1 MNDPLFEM
9 NIVKIHALTFF
20 GTYFFWIELMMVA
33 FLLLPMFSYE
43 FFFSKSGLVCSSLG
57 HARTLGRTD
66 KPRQEVKVSALAIMA
81 FTM

>member
-43 FFFSKSGLVCSSLG
+43 FFFFKVGFSVQLARARTNARTDGQAQTRSKS
-57 HARTLGRTD
+57 
-66 KPRQEVKVSALAIMA
+66 
-81 FTM
+81 